1 MSSKLFKHKQTGKL
15 YSLIQENIKVKCKT
29 IALEGNESLSCW
41 EDGFVLYKAEY
52 NNPEGSYFVR
62 YAEDFYEHFEEV
74 KIINSHD
81 RN

>member
-1 MSSKLFKHKQTGKL
+1 MSSKLYRHKETGKL
-15 YSLIQENIKVKCKT
+15 YSLVQENVKVKCKQ
-29 IALEGNESLSCW
+29 IALSEDEVVLCW

-52 NNPEGSYFVR
+52 DNPDGPYFIR
-62 YAEDFYEHFEEV
+62 HTEDFYEHFEEV